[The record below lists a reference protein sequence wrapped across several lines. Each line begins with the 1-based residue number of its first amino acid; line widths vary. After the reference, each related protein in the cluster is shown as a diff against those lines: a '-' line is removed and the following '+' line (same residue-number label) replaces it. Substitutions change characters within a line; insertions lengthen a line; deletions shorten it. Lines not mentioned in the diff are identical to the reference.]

1 MSVSGI
7 AAAHGRDPV
16 AATEMILNRR
26 RLLAA
31 LPALSLGVGLAGCT
45 FVATPKRIVA
55 GGEDANAGGFAP
67 NAMVDAIW
75 DAKVLP
81 YLKANAASFPDLMKA
96 IHANANEAGRRFGH
110 RAKEGDQPWTYI
122 VRIDGPVIAA
132 ETASRAA
139 TITIDDG
146 GKALVQIGPAM
157 RGTALRD
164 SLDFVSFN
172 DFKNQIDFAQ
182 YGKAFNQHV
191 LRTILANLPRDS
203 LIGRKA
209 SVLGAF
215 TFEGGDQPPVVA
227 PAQITLGPAS

>member
-1 MSVSGI
+1 
-7 AAAHGRDPV
+7 
-16 AATEMILNRR
+16 MILNRR

-45 FVATPKRIVA
+45 FVATPKKPLA
-55 GGEDANAGGFAP
+55 GADEGGFDP

-75 DAKVLP
+75 DTKVLA
-81 YLKANAASFPDLMKA
+81 YLKAKAAPLPEVMTA
-96 IHANANEAGRRFGH
+96 IQANADKAGQRFGH
-110 RAKEGDQPWTYI
+110 RAKEGNQPWTYI
-122 VRIDGPVIAA
+122 VRIDGPVVAA

-139 TITIDDG
+139 TITVDDG
-146 GKALVQIGPAM
+146 AKALVQIGPAM

-191 LRTILANLPRDS
+191 LRAVLANLPRDS

-215 TFEGGDQPPVVA
+215 TFEGGDQPPLVA
-227 PAQITLGPAS
+227 PAEITLGPAS